1 MTNEEILIK
10 SGNHRFFDQHDVLR
24 LLNLARQDEREKMQG
39 VEVPLNAGDYVINS
53 KRQLKQIHSIEPR
66 ENDNLRYNFTDGSF
80 GLKNEKHLGGLQ
92 CGNYTKID
100 ASGCKYEEKTVKRG
114 GITCE
119 KCIEVL
125 KSIKRVKL

>member
-100 ASGCKYEEKTVKRG
+100 VSAVAANMKR
-114 GITCE
+114 
-119 KCIEVL
+119 KP
-125 KSIKRVKL
+125 

>member
-1 MTNEEILIK
+1 MNHLIRILTSDRGEIY
-10 SGNHRFFDQHDVLR
+10 
-24 LLNLARQDEREKMQG
+24 DEDFAKLWHIAIESAG
-39 VEVPLNAGDYVINS
+39 CVETLCGGEVVG
-53 KRQLKQIHSIEPR
+53 
-66 ENDNLRYNFTDGSF
+66 F
-80 GLKNEKHLGGLQ
+80 G
-92 CGNYTKID
+92 